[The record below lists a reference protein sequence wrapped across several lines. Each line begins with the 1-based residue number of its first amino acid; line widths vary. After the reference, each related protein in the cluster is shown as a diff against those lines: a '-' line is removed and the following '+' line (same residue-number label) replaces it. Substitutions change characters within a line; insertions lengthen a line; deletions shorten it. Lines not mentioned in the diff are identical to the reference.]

1 MAATS
6 SATTTQVQAQPR
18 LMRSVSQIPGK
29 AEGTTIR
36 IRILRSLQ
44 PQGAAEVDEI
54 ARHPLDVVLISRTCW
69 KKVPIQMMRNFCAS
83 PVPDQRMVS
92 GTKATTGM

>member
-29 AEGTTIR
+29 AEGTTIF
-36 IRILRSLQ
+36 IRILRSLS
-44 PQGAAEVDEI
+44 PRVRPRPMKSPGT
-54 ARHPLDVVLISRTCW
+54 RLTLSWISRTCW
-69 KKVPIQMMRNFCAS
+69 KKVPIQMMRNFCPS